1 MPEDPRVDAYIAKAQ
16 PFAQPILRHLRDLV
30 HRAVPDIVEAIKWS
44 MPMFVYRD
52 KIIANMAAFK
62 AHAAFGTWK
71 REVGDT
77 TDRPEGMGQLGK
89 LTSLADLPTDA
100 EIVERVRRA
109 AAMVDAGGTNRKV
122 TAPKPPPVTPDDL
135 RAALDAVPAAAVGFD
150 ALPPGARREY
160 TDWVTEAKQPATRDR
175 RIAQAVE
182 WCAEGKKRNWKH
194 ENC

>member
-1 MPEDPRVDAYIAKAQ
+1 MPQDPRVDAYIAKAQ

-135 RAALDAVPAAAVGFD
+135 RAALDAVPAAAAGFD

-194 ENC
+194 ESC